1 MTTETRTVTIIGNNG
16 VYGKQSIFPS
26 VDFDHVPEAITA
38 TSRLEEKLVTTFWV
52 LSKLMGETWIELQDV
67 GDYINAIQRNP
78 EQKPSL
84 VNDDPAAAI
93 GKEVYL
99 AKFFDNP
106 RTGGTDIFIKQEE
119 DEYPKGEGR
128 IKLSISLNSARVF
141 LGGTEKWQ
149 EVADERYEQTL
160 LSLLSKAQLQ
170 FTAHD
175 DMAPWRE
182 AVREALKY
190 REDESDGY

>member
-1 MTTETRTVTIIGNNG
+1 MITETRTIEIVGENG
-16 VYGKQSIFPS
+16 VLGHQSVLPAPE
-26 VDFDHVPEAITA
+26 FDHIPKVISKTDK
-38 TSRLEEKLVTTFWV
+38 LLEKLTTTMWV
-52 LSKLMGETWIELQDV
+52 LSKLIGEAWIEPQDV
-67 GDYINAIQRNP
+67 GDYVNAIQLNP
-78 EQKPSL
+78 EQKPRM
-84 VNDDPAAAI
+84 VNDDPDAAI

-99 AKFFDNP
+99 ATFFDNP
-106 RTGGTDIFIKQEE
+106 KTGGTDIFIKQEE
-119 DEYPKGEGR
+119 DEYPHGEGR
-128 IKLSISLNSARVF
+128 IKLSISPDSARVF
-141 LGGTEKWQ
+141 LGGTGKWQ

-182 AVREALKY
+182 AVREALEY